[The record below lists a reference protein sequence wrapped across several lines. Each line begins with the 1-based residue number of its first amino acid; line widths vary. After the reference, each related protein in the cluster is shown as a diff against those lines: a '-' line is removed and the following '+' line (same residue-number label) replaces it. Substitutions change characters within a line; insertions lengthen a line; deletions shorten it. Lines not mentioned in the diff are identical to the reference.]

1 MAKKNLRKGIFITF
15 EGPEGSGKSTQSK
28 LLDEYLRKRSYACIH
43 TREPGGT
50 EVGEHIRRTLLHS
63 DGMYISDL
71 TELFLFEANRS
82 QIVEEVVKP
91 GLAKKKVV
99 ICDRFSD
106 ATVAYQ
112 GYGGQLPLEKIRLI
126 DKAATKGLKPDLTI
140 LLDVDTATGLKRAK
154 KKGADRM
161 EAKTIAYHK
170 RVRQGYLKLAKQEPR
185 RIKVVKV
192 KEHIKDT
199 QKEVQ
204 RIVLNVI
211 SRYKR
216 SR

>member
-1 MAKKNLRKGIFITF
+1 MRKGIFITF

-28 LLDEYLRKRSYACIH
+28 LLYECLKKRSYNCIH

-50 EVGEHIRRTLLHS
+50 EVGEHIRRILLHS
-63 DGMYISDL
+63 DGIHISDL

-82 QIVEEVVKP
+82 QIVEEVIKP
-91 GLAKKKVV
+91 GLAGNKVV

-112 GYGGQLPLEKIRLI
+112 GYGGQIPLEKIRLI
-126 DKAATKGLKPDLTI
+126 DKAATKNLKPDLTI

-161 EAKTIAYHK
+161 EAKTIAYHR
-170 RVRQGYLKLAKQEPR
+170 RVRQGYLKLARKEPH
-185 RIKVVKV
+185 RIKVIKV
-192 KEHIKDT
+192 REHVKDT

-216 SR
+216 PR